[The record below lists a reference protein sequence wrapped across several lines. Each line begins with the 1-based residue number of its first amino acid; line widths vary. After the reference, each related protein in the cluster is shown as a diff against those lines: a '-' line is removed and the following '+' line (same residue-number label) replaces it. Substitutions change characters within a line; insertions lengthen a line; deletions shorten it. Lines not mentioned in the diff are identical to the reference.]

1 MNRYDLCLAWNW
13 QYDLEF
19 VNVLER
25 ACQEQGISLFQVIPT
40 NLTHTLDLLETGQLS
55 FHTYFD
61 RASDADECFMPLNEW
76 ARQNSVIYINRLR
89 LARHAWDKAAVHR
102 QLVNAGL
109 ATPKTLIIPPCSQEP
124 NPMPPRDLETLGE
137 RFVIKPAHG
146 GGGKGVIT
154 DASTWQQVL
163 AARQEYP
170 EDHYLLQKYIS
181 PAILDSRPAWFR
193 LIYCAGQIFPSW
205 WDQQT
210 HIYTPLTE
218 DDQLRFDLQP
228 LSNIMMELAL
238 LSQLELFSTEIAYTP
253 AGEFVLVDYINDPI
267 DLRLQSKTIEGV
279 PDQIVEVIA
288 QNLVSYVA
296 AGCQALPFYIQLY

>member
-1 MNRYDLCLAWNW
+1 MNRYDFCLAWNW

-25 ACQEQGISLFQVIPT
+25 ACQEQGISLFQVTPT
-40 NLTHTLDLLETGQLS
+40 NLTQTLDLLEAGQLS

-61 RASDADECFMPLNEW
+61 RASDADAGFMPLSEW
-76 ARQNSVIYINRLR
+76 ARQNAVIYINRLR
-89 LARHAWDKAAVHR
+89 LARHAWDKAAVHW
-102 QLVNAGL
+102 QLVNSGL

-124 NPMPPRDLETLGE
+124 NPMPPDLKILGE

-146 GGGKGVIT
+146 GGGRGVIT

-170 EDHYLLQKYIS
+170 EDHYLLQSFIS

-193 LIYCAGQIFPSW
+193 LIYCAGQIIPCW
-205 WDQQT
+205 WDQRT
-210 HIYTPLTE
+210 HIYTHLTD

-228 LSNIMMELAL
+228 LSNIMIELAL

-267 DLRLQSKTIEGV
+267 DLRLQSKTLEGV

-296 AGCQALPFYIQLY
+296 AGCQALPFYIRL